1 MLKLIIKFLK
11 TMFGEQ
17 INSAVWL
24 IKLYAYI
31 GLFLISSL
39 IAIIIIGLY
48 NMVF

>member
-1 MLKLIIKFLK
+1 MLKQIIKLLK
-11 TMFGEQ
+11 IMFSEQ
-17 INSAVWL
+17 INSVTWL

-39 IAIIIIGLY
+39 IALIVIGLY